1 MTRTM
6 TADPFTA
13 IAGERHAAYAAYAA
27 TGPVHRIVTPN
38 GAPAWLVTGH
48 DEVRGALTDRRVV
61 KGPPLHG
68 PLARL
73 LPPDAAAVQRHMLY
87 RNPPD
92 HTRLRRLV
100 SAAFTRRRVEEMA
113 PRVRHLADQL
123 LEGMAGRTEVDLVEQ
138 FAYPLPLTVIC
149 ELLGIP
155 ELVRPVFRRWTTA
168 IIAGPFAGAESYV
181 AAATG
186 LAAYAREL
194 LREKRRVPADDLV
207 SALVDGR
214 DGDRLTEDELVG
226 MVFLL
231 VAAGHETTVNLIGN
245 GTLALL
251 THPDQLALLRAEPDR
266 LPAAVEEMLRYDGSL
281 QVALPYSTLEPV
293 ELGGTRIAAGEML
306 LLGLLAAN
314 RDPRRFTEPDT
325 FDITRTPTPHLAFGH
340 GPHHCLGAAL
350 ARLEGRIAFAALL
363 SRFPQL
369 RLAVPVGELRWQ
381 PNLLVNALTELPV
394 SLTPES

>member
-1 MTRTM
+1 MTQTL

-13 IAGERHAAYAAYAA
+13 IAGDRHAAYAALAA

-38 GAPAWLVTGH
+38 GASAWLVTGY
-48 DEVRGALTDRRVV
+48 DEVRRALTDRRVV

-68 PLARL
+68 PLAAL
-73 LPPDAAAVQRHMLY
+73 LPPAAAALQQHMLY
-87 RNPPD
+87 RNAPD

-100 SAAFTRRRVEEMA
+100 SAAFTRRRVDELA
-113 PRVRHLADQL
+113 PRIQRIADEL
-123 LEGMAGRTEVDLVEQ
+123 LTGLAGRSEVDLVEQ

-149 ELLGIP
+149 ELLGVP
-155 ELVRPVFRRWTTA
+155 ERIRPVFRQWTTA

-181 AAATG
+181 AAGTA
-186 LAAYAREL
+186 LADYSREL
-194 LREKRRVPADDLV
+194 LREKRLAPADDLL
-207 SALVDGR
+207 SALVEGY

-281 QVALPYSTLEPV
+281 QVTLPYTTAEPI
-293 ELGGTRIAAGEML
+293 ELGGTHIPAGEML

-314 RDPRRFTEPDT
+314 RDPDRFAEPDT
-325 FDITRTPTPHLAFGH
+325 FDITRTPNPHLAFGH
-340 GPHHCLGAAL
+340 GLHHCLGAAL

-363 SRFPQL
+363 SRFPAL
-369 RLAVPVGELRWQ
+369 RLAVPVSDLRWQ

-394 SLTPES
+394 ALTPES